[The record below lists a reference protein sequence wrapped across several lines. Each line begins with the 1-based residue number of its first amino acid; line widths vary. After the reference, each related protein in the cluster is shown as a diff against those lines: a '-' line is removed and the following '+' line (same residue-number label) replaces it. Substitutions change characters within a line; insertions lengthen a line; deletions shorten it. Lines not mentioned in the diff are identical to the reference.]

1 MQMWPSS
8 GFSRVP
14 RNPASRP
21 RSFISHRWE
30 PRASGGEG
38 RVRGA
43 GGGVGGGVGS
53 WTEQTWAH
61 PHCRPRLLGR
71 DAPSSV
77 FRGIWC
83 FPHVN

>member
-43 GGGVGGGVGS
+43 GGGVGGG
-53 WTEQTWAH
+53 WAAG
-61 PHCRPRLLGR
+61 PSRPGPTRTAGPGFLAGTHR
-71 DAPSSV
+71 QVSSEESGV
-77 FRGIWC
+77 S
-83 FPHVN
+83 PT